1 MNYLDGTICAF
12 VIYLINQI
20 KKKVSVIFSQIDAL
34 VLIAYLIIVLSLG
47 FYYSRRND
55 ENYSDYF
62 LAGRNIGWFTVGISI
77 FATNISSE
85 HFIGLAGSGATRGL
99 AVGQFELMAIFTL
112 IFLGWVLAPIYLKS
126 GVVTVPEFLEKRF
139 DKRIRKFFAAFSI
152 TIYIFTKILVS
163 LFAAGLLFYK
173 IFGLNIYASSIII
186 VLITGLY
193 SVTGGASAVMK
204 TQLFQG
210 IVLIIGA
217 ITLSLFGLN
226 AVGGFSGLEQKLPT
240 DFFNMFKAVSDP
252 DFPWTG
258 ILFGAPII
266 AFWYWCTDQYIV
278 QRLLSAKS
286 INDARRGT
294 LMAAFLKV
302 LPIFI
307 LVLPGLI
314 AVALYPE
321 INGDEAYSA
330 LIAGDL
336 LPVGIKGLVL
346 AGVLAAIMSSLAGA
360 FNSTAVLFTNDFY
373 KLKYPESNERKL
385 VLVGRLATTAV
396 VVGAILIVPLVKLIS
411 SQIYLFLQSVQA
423 FVSPP
428 ITAVFLFGL
437 FSKKINSKTAI
448 VTLIIGESIGLARLF
463 VEILKNMDVAL
474 HPTFIWI
481 LQINFLHFAVFLFLL
496 SVSIIFVL
504 NYFTV
509 KSTSESKSEIQL
521 NIDESLRDIKFSFSN
536 FKAVQG
542 LKSNLL
548 LSAFIVIIIIGLW
561 SIWY

>member
-1 MNYLDGTICAF
+1 MSTF
-12 VIYLINQI
+12 
-20 KKKVSVIFSQIDAL
+20 FSQIDLL
-34 VLIAYLIIVLSLG
+34 VLVAYLIIVLSLG
-47 FYYSRRND
+47 FYYSRRSD

-85 HFIGLAGSGATRGL
+85 HFIGLAGSGSTRGL

-112 IFLGWVLAPIYLKS
+112 IFLGWILAPIYLKS

-139 DKRIRKFFAAFSI
+139 DRKIRKMFAGFSI
-152 TIYIFTKILVS
+152 AIYIFTKILVS

-193 SVTGGASAVMK
+193 SVTGGANAVMR

-210 IVLIIGA
+210 IILILGA
-217 ITLSLFGLN
+217 VILSAFGLN
-226 AVGGFSGLEQKLPT
+226 AVGGFSGLEEKLPA
-240 DFFNMFKAVSDP
+240 DFFNMFKAVNDP

-278 QRLLSAKS
+278 QRLFSARS

-294 LMAAFLKV
+294 LLAAFLKI

-321 INGDEAYSA
+321 IKGDEAYSA
-330 LIAGDL
+330 LVAGDL
-336 LPVGIKGLVL
+336 LPIGLKGIVIAGL
-346 AGVLAAIMSSLAGA
+346 LAAIMSSLAGA

-373 KLKYPESNERKL
+373 KIRNPQANERKL
-385 VLVGRLATTAV
+385 VLVGRLTTTAV
-396 VVGAILIVPLVKLIS
+396 VVVAILIVPLVKIIS

-437 FSKKINSKTAI
+437 FSKKINAKTALI
-448 VTLIIGESIGLARLF
+448 TLIVGETIGFSRLML
-463 VEILKNMDVAL
+463 EIISNLGVQL
-474 HPTFIWI
+474 HPILIWI
-481 LQINFLHFAVFLFLL
+481 LSINFLHFAIFLFV
-496 SVSIIFVL
+496 VSITLILAL
-504 NYFTV
+504 NFSSVRIANDLTISLQY
-509 KSTSESKSEIQL
+509 SISESIQEL
-521 NIDESLRDIKFSFSN
+521 KGNFVSIKT
-536 FKAVQG
+536 VRG
-542 LKSNLL
+542 LKSNFL
-548 LSAFIVIIIIGLW
+548 LSAFIVMIIIGLW

>member
-1 MNYLDGTICAF
+1 MST
-12 VIYLINQI
+12 
-20 KKKVSVIFSQIDAL
+20 IFSQIDLL
-34 VLIAYLIIVLSLG
+34 VLVAYLIIVLSLG
-47 FYYSRRND
+47 FYYSRRSD

-85 HFIGLAGSGATRGL
+85 HFIGLAGSGSTRGL
-99 AVGQFELMAIFTL
+99 AVGQIELMAIFTL
-112 IFLGWVLAPIYLKS
+112 IFLGWILAPIYLKS

-139 DKRIRKFFAAFSI
+139 DRKIRKMFAGFSI
-152 TIYIFTKILVS
+152 AIYIFTKILVS

-173 IFGLNIYASSIII
+173 IFGLNIYGSSIII

-193 SVTGGASAVMK
+193 TVTGGASAVMR

-210 IVLIIGA
+210 IVLILGA
-217 ITLSLFGLN
+217 VILSVFGLN
-226 AVGGFSGLEQKLPT
+226 AVGGFSGLEEKLPA
-240 DFFNMFKAVSDP
+240 DFFNMFKAVNDP

-258 ILFGAPII
+258 IIFGAPII

-278 QRLLSAKS
+278 QRLFSAKS

-294 LMAAFLKV
+294 LLAAFLKV

-321 INGDEAYSA
+321 IKGDEAYSA
-330 LIAGDL
+330 LVAGDL
-336 LPVGIKGLVL
+336 LPIGLKGIVVAGL
-346 AGVLAAIMSSLAGA
+346 LAAIMSSLAGA

-373 KLKYPESNERKL
+373 KTRNPHANERKL
-385 VLVGRLATTAV
+385 VLVGRLTTTAV
-396 VVGAILIVPLVKLIS
+396 VVAAILIVPLVKIIS

-437 FSKKINSKTAI
+437 FSKKINSKTALI
-448 VTLIIGESIGLARLF
+448 TLIVGETIGFSRLLL
-463 VEILKNMDVAL
+463 EIVSNLGVQL
-474 HPTFIWI
+474 HPALIWI
-481 LQINFLHFAVFLFLL
+481 LGINFLHFAIFLFA
-496 SVSIIFVL
+496 VSISLILVL
-504 NYFTV
+504 NYYSVRVTNEFMISI
-509 KSTSESKSEIQL
+509 KYSISESIQEL
-521 NIDESLRDIKFSFSN
+521 KYNFANIKT
-536 FKAVQG
+536 VHG
-542 LKSNLL
+542 LKSNFV

>member
-1 MNYLDGTICAF
+1 MST
-12 VIYLINQI
+12 
-20 KKKVSVIFSQIDAL
+20 IFSQIDLL
-34 VLIAYLIIVLSLG
+34 VLVAYLIIVLSLG
-47 FYYSRRND
+47 FYYSRRSD

-85 HFIGLAGSGATRGL
+85 HFIGLAGSGSTRGL

-112 IFLGWVLAPIYLKS
+112 IFLGWILAPIYLKS

-139 DKRIRKFFAAFSI
+139 DRKIRKMFAGFSI
-152 TIYIFTKILVS
+152 AIYIFTKILVS

-193 SVTGGASAVMK
+193 SVTGGANAVMR

-210 IVLIIGA
+210 IILILGA
-217 ITLSLFGLN
+217 VILSAFGLN
-226 AVGGFSGLEQKLPT
+226 AVGGFSGLEAKLPA
-240 DFFNMFKAVSDP
+240 DFFNMFKVISDP

-278 QRLLSAKS
+278 QRLFSARS
-286 INDARRGT
+286 VNDARRGT
-294 LMAAFLKV
+294 LLAAFLKV

-314 AVALYPE
+314 AAALYPE

-330 LIAGDL
+330 LVAGDL
-336 LPVGIKGLVL
+336 LPIGLKGIVVAGL
-346 AGVLAAIMSSLAGA
+346 LAAIMSSLAGA

-373 KLKYPESNERKL
+373 KVRNPQANQRKL
-385 VLVGRLATTAV
+385 VLVGRLTTTAV
-396 VVGAILIVPLVKLIS
+396 VIVAILIVPLVKVIS
-411 SQIYLFLQSVQA
+411 SQVYLFLQSVQA

-437 FSKKINSKTAI
+437 FSKKITSKTALI
-448 VTLIIGESIGLARLF
+448 TLLVGETIGFSRLILEIISNLG
-463 VEILKNMDVAL
+463 VQL
-474 HPTFIWI
+474 HPALIWI
-481 LQINFLHFAVFLFLL
+481 LGISFLHFAVFLFV
-496 SVSIIFVL
+496 VSISLIIVL
-504 NYFTV
+504 NIYSV
-509 KSTSESKSEIQL
+509 RSTNDFISGIQTSISESIQEL
-521 NIDESLRDIKFSFSN
+521 KINFANIKTVR
-536 FKAVQG
+536 G
-542 LKSNLL
+542 LKSNFL
-548 LSAFIVIIIIGLW
+548 LSAFIVIIILGLW

>member
-1 MNYLDGTICAF
+1 MTEVFTFAD
-12 VIYLINQI
+12 V
-20 KKKVSVIFSQIDAL
+20 L
-34 VLIAYLIIVLSLG
+34 VLLAYLVVVLSLG

-55 ENYSDYF
+55 ESYTDYF

-85 HFIGLAGSGATRGL
+85 HFIGLAGSGSTRGL

-112 IFLGWVLAPIYLKS
+112 IFLGWILAPIYLKS
-126 GVVTVPEFLEKRF
+126 GVFTVPEFLEHRF
-139 DKRIRKFFAAFSI
+139 DRRIRKIFAGFSI
-152 TIYIFTKILVS
+152 TLYIFTKILVS

-193 SVTGGASAVMK
+193 SVTGGANAVTR

-210 IVLIIGA
+210 IVLILSAVI
-217 ITLSLFGLN
+217 LSLFGLN
-226 AVGGFSGLEQKLPT
+226 AVGGFSGLQQKLPA
-240 DFFNMFKAVSDP
+240 DFFNMFKSISDK

-258 ILFGAPII
+258 IIFGAPII

-278 QRLLSAKS
+278 QRILSS
-286 INDARRGT
+286 RSVNDARKGT
-294 LMAAFLKV
+294 LLAALLKV

-314 AVALYPE
+314 AAVLYPE
-321 INGDEAYSA
+321 VSVDEAYST

-336 LPVGIKGLVL
+336 LPSGIKGVVM

-373 KLKYPESNERKL
+373 KVKYPNVNERKL

-396 VVGAILIVPLVKLIS
+396 VVIAILIVPMVKLIS
-411 SQIYLFLQSVQA
+411 SQIYLFLQSVQS

-428 ITAVFLFGL
+428 ITAVFLFAL
-437 FSKKINSKTAI
+437 FSKKTNTRTALL
-448 VTLIIGESIGLARLF
+448 TLIIGESIGLTRLF
-463 VEILKNMDVAL
+463 IELLRNWGVQL
-474 HPTFIWI
+474 PSFIVSF
-481 LQINFLHFAVFLFLL
+481 LNINFLHFTIILF
-496 SVSIIFVL
+496 VICAGIILVL
-504 NYFTV
+504 NFV
-509 KSTSESKSEIQL
+509 SGREPVSFAVELRNSVIENLKDIPF
-521 NIDESLRDIKFSFSN
+521 SLAN
-536 FKAVQG
+536 FRKVNVVR
-542 LKSNLL
+542 SNLIF
-548 LSAFIVIIIIGLW
+548 SVFIIIIVIGLW

>member
-1 MNYLDGTICAF
+1 M
-12 VIYLINQI
+12 
-20 KKKVSVIFSQIDAL
+20 SVIFSQIDAL

-85 HFIGLAGSGATRGL
+85 HFIGLAGSGSTRGL

-226 AVGGFSGLEQKLPT
+226 AVGGFSGLEQKLPA

-286 INDARRGT
+286 VNDARRGT

-307 LVLPGLI
+307 LVLPGLL

-336 LPVGIKGLVL
+336 LPVGIKGLVV

-373 KLKYPESNERKL
+373 KLKHPESNERKL

-411 SQIYLFLQSVQA
+411 SQIYIFLQSVQA

-448 VTLIIGESIGLARLF
+448 ITLIVGESIGLARLF

-481 LQINFLHFAVFLFLL
+481 LQINFLHFAVFLFIL
-496 SVSIIFVL
+496 SVSIIVVL
-504 NYFTV
+504 NYFVV
-509 KSTSESKSEIQL
+509 KSTVESKSEIQL
-521 NIDESLRDIKFSFSN
+521 NIEESLRDIRFSFSN

-561 SIWY
+561 SLWY

>member
-1 MNYLDGTICAF
+1 MST
-12 VIYLINQI
+12 
-20 KKKVSVIFSQIDAL
+20 IFSQIDLL

-47 FYYSRRND
+47 FYYSSRSD

-62 LAGRNIGWFTVGISI
+62 LAGRNIGWFTVGVSI

-85 HFIGLAGSGATRGL
+85 HFIGLAGSGSTRGL

-112 IFLGWVLAPIYLKS
+112 IFLGWILAPIYLKS

-139 DKRIRKFFAAFSI
+139 DRKIRKMFAGFSI
-152 TIYIFTKILVS
+152 AIYIFTKILVS

-193 SVTGGASAVMK
+193 CVTGGANAVMR

-210 IVLIIGA
+210 IVLILGA
-217 ITLSLFGLN
+217 VILSVFGLN
-226 AVGGFSGLEQKLPT
+226 AVGGFSGLEAKLPA
-240 DFFNMFKAVSDP
+240 DFFNMVKAVSDP

-278 QRLLSAKS
+278 QRLFSAKS

-294 LMAAFLKV
+294 LLAAFLKV

-321 INGDEAYSA
+321 IKGDDAYSA
-330 LIAGDL
+330 LVAGDL
-336 LPVGIKGLVL
+336 LPIGLKGIVIAGL
-346 AGVLAAIMSSLAGA
+346 LAAIMSSLAGA

-373 KLKYPESNERKL
+373 KTRNPQANERKL
-385 VLVGRLATTAV
+385 VLVGRLTTTAV
-396 VVGAILIVPLVKLIS
+396 VVVAILIVPLVKIIS

-437 FSKKINSKTAI
+437 FSKKINSKTALI
-448 VTLIIGESIGLARLF
+448 TLIIGESIGFSRLIL
-463 VEILKNMDVAL
+463 EIVSNLGVPL
-474 HPTFIWI
+474 HPALIWI
-481 LQINFLHFAVFLFLL
+481 LGINFLHFAIFLFGICLTL
-496 SVSIIFVL
+496 ILVL
-504 NYFTV
+504 NFSSVRITNDFIFELQ
-509 KSTSESKSEIQL
+509 SSISESIQELKGNFASIKSV
-521 NIDESLRDIKFSFSN
+521 R
-536 FKAVQG
+536 G
-542 LKSNLL
+542 LKPNFL

>member
-1 MNYLDGTICAF
+1 MPVVFT
-12 VIYLINQI
+12 
-20 KKKVSVIFSQIDAL
+20 QIDSL
-34 VLIAYLIIVLSLG
+34 VLVVYLIIVLSLG

-55 ENYSDYF
+55 ENYTDYF
-62 LAGRNIGWFTVGISI
+62 LAGRNIGWFTIGISI

-85 HFIGLAGSGATRGL
+85 HFIGLAGSGSVRGL

-112 IFLGWVLAPIYLKS
+112 IFLGWILAPIYLKS
-126 GVVTVPEFLEKRF
+126 GVVTVPEFLEHRF

-152 TIYIFTKILVS
+152 IIYIFTKILVS

-193 SVTGGASAVMK
+193 SVTGGASAVIR

-210 IVLIIGA
+210 IVFILGA
-217 ITLSLFGLN
+217 VILSVFGLN
-226 AVGGFSGLEQKLPT
+226 AVGGFSGLEQKLPAE
-240 DFFNMFKAVSDP
+240 FFCMFKNISDP

-278 QRLLSAKS
+278 QRIFSARS

-294 LMAAFLKV
+294 LLAAFLKI

-321 INGDEAYSA
+321 INGDEAYST
-330 LIAGDL
+330 LVAGNL
-336 LPVGIKGLVL
+336 LPVGIKGIVV
-346 AGVLAAIMSSLAGA
+346 AGLLAAIMSSLAGA

-373 KLKYPESNERKL
+373 KIRNPEANERKL
-385 VLVGRLATTAV
+385 VLVGRLSTTAV
-396 VVGAILIVPLVKLIS
+396 VVAAILIVPFVKLIS

-437 FSKKINSKTAI
+437 FSKKITSRTAI
-448 VTLIIGESIGLARLF
+448 ITLIVGETVGLGRLF
-463 VEILKNMDVAL
+463 IEMLGNIGITL
-474 HPTFIWI
+474 HPSLMWL
-481 LQINFLHFAVFLFLL
+481 LQINFLHFAIFLFALCVGLIMLL
-496 SVSIIFVL
+496 NVYAEESENDSVLKLRLTISESINDFAGSLLKFRSGGASNVNIIF
-504 NYFTV
+504 
-509 KSTSESKSEIQL
+509 
-521 NIDESLRDIKFSFSN
+521 
-536 FKAVQG
+536 
-542 LKSNLL
+542 
-548 LSAFIVIIIIGLW
+548 SAFIVIIIIGLW

>member
-1 MNYLDGTICAF
+1 MST
-12 VIYLINQI
+12 
-20 KKKVSVIFSQIDAL
+20 IFSSIDLL
-34 VLIAYLIIVLSLG
+34 VLVAYLIIVLSLG
-47 FYYSRRND
+47 FYYSRRSD

-85 HFIGLAGSGATRGL
+85 HFIGLAGSGSTRGL

-112 IFLGWVLAPIYLKS
+112 IFLGWILAPIYLKS

-139 DKRIRKFFAAFSI
+139 DRKIRKLFAGFSI
-152 TIYIFTKILVS
+152 AIYIFTKILVS

-186 VLITGLY
+186 ILITGLY
-193 SVTGGASAVMK
+193 SVTGGASAVMR

-210 IVLIIGA
+210 IVLILGA
-217 ITLSLFGLN
+217 VILSVFGLN
-226 AVGGFSGLEQKLPT
+226 AVGGFSGLEAKLPA
-240 DFFNMFKAVSDP
+240 DFFNMFKAIQDP

-278 QRLLSAKS
+278 QRLFSAKS

-294 LMAAFLKV
+294 LLAAFLKV

-321 INGDEAYSA
+321 IKGDEAYSA
-330 LIAGDL
+330 LVAGDL
-336 LPVGIKGLVL
+336 LPIGLKGIVVAGL
-346 AGVLAAIMSSLAGA
+346 LAAIMSSLAGA

-373 KLKYPESNERKL
+373 KIRNPQANERKL
-385 VLVGRLATTAV
+385 VLVGRLTTTAV
-396 VVGAILIVPLVKLIS
+396 VVVAILIVPLVKIIS

-437 FSKKINSKTAI
+437 FSKKINARTAFI
-448 VTLIIGESIGLARLF
+448 TLIVGETIGFSRLLI
-463 VEILKNMDVAL
+463 EILVNLGVQL
-474 HPTFIWI
+474 HPALVWI
-481 LQINFLHFAVFLFLL
+481 LGINFLHFAIFLFVVCLTL
-496 SVSIIFVL
+496 IFVL
-504 NYFTV
+504 NFYSVQITNDLRINIQY
-509 KSTSESKSEIQL
+509 SISESIQEL
-521 NIDESLRDIKFSFSN
+521 KYNFACIKRMH
-536 FKAVQG
+536 G
-542 LKSNLL
+542 LKSNFL

>member
-1 MNYLDGTICAF
+1 
-12 VIYLINQI
+12 
-20 KKKVSVIFSQIDAL
+20 VSVIFSQIDFL
-34 VLIAYLIIVLSLG
+34 VLIFYLIIVLSLG

-85 HFIGLAGSGATRGL
+85 HFIGLAGSGSTRGL

-112 IFLGWVLAPIYLKS
+112 IFLGWILAPIYLKS

-139 DKRIRKFFAAFSI
+139 DRKIRKMIAGFSI
-152 TIYIFTKILVS
+152 ILYIFTKILVS

-193 SVTGGASAVMK
+193 CVTGGASAVMR

-210 IVLIIGA
+210 IVLILGA
-217 ITLSLFGLN
+217 VILSVFGLN
-226 AVGGFSGLEQKLPT
+226 AVGGFAGLEQKLPSH
-240 DFFNMFKAVSDP
+240 FFNMFKPISDP

-278 QRLLSAKS
+278 QRLFSSRS

-294 LMAAFLKV
+294 LLAAFLKV

-314 AVALYPE
+314 AAALYPQ

-336 LPVGIKGLVL
+336 LPIGLKGIVVAGL
-346 AGVLAAIMSSLAGA
+346 LAAIMSSLAGA

-373 KLKYPESNERKL
+373 KTRNPQANDRKL

-396 VVGAILIVPLVKLIS
+396 VIAAILIVPLVKLIS

-437 FSKKINSKTAI
+437 FSSKINSRTAFI
-448 VTLIIGESIGLARLF
+448 TLIAGESIGLARLSL
-463 VEILKNMDVAL
+463 ELLKNMDVSL
-474 HPTFIWI
+474 HPLLLWI

-496 SVSIIFVL
+496 SVTIIVIL
-504 NYFTV
+504 SSVSV
-509 KSTSESKSEIQL
+509 KSTNEMQAGIHSNMAE
-521 NIDESLRDIKFSFSN
+521 NLRDIRLSFSN
-536 FKAVQG
+536 IKVVQG

-548 LSAFIVIIIIGLW
+548 LSVFIVIIIIGLW

>member
-1 MNYLDGTICAF
+1 
-12 VIYLINQI
+12 
-20 KKKVSVIFSQIDAL
+20 VSVIFSQIDFL
-34 VLIAYLIIVLSLG
+34 VLIFYLIIVLSLG

-55 ENYSDYF
+55 ENCSNYF
-62 LAGRNIGWFTVGISI
+62 LAGRNIGWFTIGISI

-85 HFIGLAGSGATRGL
+85 HFIGLAGSGSTRGL

-112 IFLGWVLAPIYLKS
+112 IFLGWILAPIYLKS

-139 DKRIRKFFAAFSI
+139 DRKIRKIIAGFSI
-152 TIYIFTKILVS
+152 VLYIFTKILVS

-193 SVTGGASAVMK
+193 CVTGGASAVMR

-210 IVLIIGA
+210 IVLILGA
-217 ITLSLFGLN
+217 VILSVFGLN
-226 AVGGFSGLEQKLPT
+226 AVGGFAGLEQKLPSH
-240 DFFNMFKAVSDP
+240 FFNMFKPISDP

-278 QRLLSAKS
+278 QRLFSARS
-286 INDARRGT
+286 VNDARRGT
-294 LMAAFLKV
+294 LLAAFLKV

-314 AVALYPE
+314 AAALYPK

-336 LPVGIKGLVL
+336 LPIGLKGIVVAGL
-346 AGVLAAIMSSLAGA
+346 LAAIMSSLAAA

-373 KLKYPESNERKL
+373 KTRNPQANERKL
-385 VLVGRLATTAV
+385 VLVGRLTTTAV
-396 VVGAILIVPLVKLIS
+396 VVVAILIVPFVKIIS

-437 FSKKINSKTAI
+437 FSKKINSRTALI
-448 VTLIIGESIGLARLF
+448 TLIIGETIGFSRLLL
-463 VEILKNMDVAL
+463 EIVSNLGVQL
-474 HPTFIWI
+474 HPALIWI
-481 LQINFLHFAVFLFLL
+481 LGINFLHFAIFLFVISLMMIL
-496 SVSIIFVL
+496 VL
-504 NYFTV
+504 NLYSARITNDFMI
-509 KSTSESKSEIQL
+509 SIQYSISESLKELKSNL
-521 NIDESLRDIKFSFSN
+521 AGIKTMH
-536 FKAVQG
+536 G
-542 LKSNLL
+542 LKSNFI

>member
-1 MNYLDGTICAF
+1 
-12 VIYLINQI
+12 
-20 KKKVSVIFSQIDAL
+20 VSTIFSQIDLL
-34 VLIAYLIIVLSLG
+34 VLVAYLIIVLSLG
-47 FYYSRRND
+47 FYYSRRSD

-85 HFIGLAGSGATRGL
+85 HFIGLAGSGSTRGL

-112 IFLGWVLAPIYLKS
+112 IFLGWILAPIYLKS
-126 GVVTVPEFLEKRF
+126 DVVTVPEFLEKRF
-139 DKRIRKFFAAFSI
+139 DRKIRKLFAGFSI
-152 TIYIFTKILVS
+152 AIYIFTKILVS

-186 VLITGLY
+186 ILITGLY
-193 SVTGGASAVMK
+193 SVTGGASAVMR

-210 IVLIIGA
+210 IILILGA
-217 ITLSLFGLN
+217 VILSVFGLN
-226 AVGGFSGLEQKLPT
+226 AVGGFSGLEAKLPA
-240 DFFNMFKAVSDP
+240 DFFNMFKTIQDP

-278 QRLLSAKS
+278 QRLFSAKS

-294 LMAAFLKV
+294 LLAAFLKV

-321 INGDEAYSA
+321 IKGDEAYSA
-330 LIAGDL
+330 LVAGDL
-336 LPVGIKGLVL
+336 LPIGLKGIVVAGL
-346 AGVLAAIMSSLAGA
+346 LAAIMSSLAGA

-373 KLKYPESNERKL
+373 KIRNPQANERKL
-385 VLVGRLATTAV
+385 VLVGRLTTTAV
-396 VVGAILIVPLVKLIS
+396 VVIAILIVPLVKIIS

-437 FSKKINSKTAI
+437 FSKKINARTAFI
-448 VTLIIGESIGLARLF
+448 TLIVGETIGFSRLLI
-463 VEILKNMDVAL
+463 EILVNLGVQL
-474 HPTFIWI
+474 HPALVWI
-481 LQINFLHFAVFLFLL
+481 LGINFLHFAIFLFV
-496 SVSIIFVL
+496 VSLTLIFVL
-504 NYFTV
+504 NYYSVRVTNELILGIQYSILESIQEL
-509 KSTSESKSEIQL
+509 KSNLSG
-521 NIDESLRDIKFSFSN
+521 IKTM
-536 FKAVQG
+536 QG
-542 LKSNLL
+542 LKSNFL
-548 LSAFIVIIIIGLW
+548 LSAFIVMIIIGLW

>member
-1 MNYLDGTICAF
+1 
-12 VIYLINQI
+12 
-20 KKKVSVIFSQIDAL
+20 VSTIFSQIDIL
-34 VLIAYLIIVLSLG
+34 VLVAYLIIVLSLG
-47 FYYSRRND
+47 FYYSRRSD

-85 HFIGLAGSGATRGL
+85 HFIGLAGSGSTRGL

-112 IFLGWVLAPIYLKS
+112 IFLGWILAPIYLKS

-139 DKRIRKFFAAFSI
+139 DRKIRKMFAGFSI
-152 TIYIFTKILVS
+152 AIYIFTKILVS

-193 SVTGGASAVMK
+193 SVTGGASAVMR

-210 IVLIIGA
+210 IVLILGA
-217 ITLSLFGLN
+217 VILSVFGLN
-226 AVGGFSGLEQKLPT
+226 AVGGFSGLEAKLPA
-240 DFFNMFKAVSDP
+240 DFFNMFKAIDDP

-278 QRLLSAKS
+278 QRMFSAKS

-294 LMAAFLKV
+294 LLAAFLKI

-321 INGDEAYSA
+321 VKGDEAYSA
-330 LIAGDL
+330 LVAGDL
-336 LPVGIKGLVL
+336 LPIGLKGIVVAGL
-346 AGVLAAIMSSLAGA
+346 LAAIMSSLAGA

-373 KLKYPESNERKL
+373 KTRNPQANERKL
-385 VLVGRLATTAV
+385 VLVGRLTTTAV
-396 VVGAILIVPLVKLIS
+396 VVVAILIVPLVKVIS
-411 SQIYLFLQSVQA
+411 SQVYIFLQSVQA

-437 FSKKINSKTAI
+437 FSKKINSKTALI
-448 VTLIIGESIGLARLF
+448 TLIIGEAIGFSRL
-463 VEILKNMDVAL
+463 ILELISNLGVQL
-474 HPTFIWI
+474 HPTLIWI
-481 LQINFLHFAVFLFLL
+481 LGINFLHFAIFLFV
-496 SVSIIFVL
+496 VSISIILVL
-504 NYFTV
+504 NFYSVRVANDF
-509 KSTSESKSEIQL
+509 IQGIQSSL
-521 NIDESLRDIKFSFSN
+521 MESLMELKIN
-536 FKAVQG
+536 FVNLKTFHR
-542 LKSNLL
+542 LKSNFV

>member
-1 MNYLDGTICAF
+1 M
-12 VIYLINQI
+12 
-20 KKKVSVIFSQIDAL
+20 SVIFSQIDAL
-34 VLIAYLIIVLSLG
+34 VLVAYLIVVLSLG

-55 ENYSDYF
+55 ESYTDYF

-85 HFIGLAGSGATRGL
+85 HFIGLAGSGSTRGL

-112 IFLGWVLAPIYLKS
+112 IFLGWILAPIYLRS
-126 GVVTVPEFLEKRF
+126 GVVTIPEFLEKRF
-139 DKRIRKFFAAFSI
+139 DVRIRKFFAAFSI
-152 TIYIFTKILVS
+152 VIYIFTKILVS

-173 IFGLNIYASSIII
+173 IFGINIYASSIII

-193 SVTGGASAVMK
+193 SVTGGANAVIR

-210 IVLIIGA
+210 IVLILGA
-217 ITLSLFGLN
+217 VILSVFGLN
-226 AVGGFSGLEQKLPT
+226 AVGGFSGLEQKLPN
-240 DFFNMFKAVSDP
+240 DFFNMFKPMSDP

-278 QRLLSAKS
+278 QRILSARS

-294 LMAAFLKV
+294 LVAAFLKV

-336 LPVGIKGLVL
+336 LPVGIKGLVV
-346 AGVLAAIMSSLAGA
+346 AGLLAAIMSSLAGA
-360 FNSTAVLFTNDFY
+360 FNSTSVLFTNDFY
-373 KLKYPESNERKL
+373 KIKNPEANERKL

-396 VVGAILIVPLVKLIS
+396 VVVAILIVPLVKLIS
-411 SQIYLFLQSVQA
+411 SQIYLFLQGVQA

-448 VTLIIGESIGLARLF
+448 ITLVVGETIGFTRLLIEIVSNLGVTL
-463 VEILKNMDVAL
+463 
-474 HPTFIWI
+474 HPVFHWI
-481 LQINFLHFAVFLFLL
+481 LQISFLHFAIFLFLI
-496 SVSIIFVL
+496 SVSIILLL
-504 NYFTV
+504 NF
-509 KSTSESKSEIQL
+509 SSERIKNPMTDAIQSYL
-521 NIDESLRDIKFSFSN
+521 GDNLKDIKLN
-536 FKAVQG
+536 TTNMTVVQG
-542 LKSNLL
+542 IKSNLL
-548 LSAFIVIIIIGLW
+548 LSAFILIIIIGVWSLW
-561 SIWY
+561 Y

>member
-1 MNYLDGTICAF
+1 
-12 VIYLINQI
+12 
-20 KKKVSVIFSQIDAL
+20 VSTIFSQIDLL
-34 VLIAYLIIVLSLG
+34 VLVAYLIIVLSLG
-47 FYYSRRND
+47 FYYSRRSD

-85 HFIGLAGSGATRGL
+85 HFIGLAGSGSSRGL

-112 IFLGWVLAPIYLKS
+112 IFLGWILAPIYLKS

-139 DKRIRKFFAAFSI
+139 DRKIRKMFAAFSI
-152 TIYIFTKILVS
+152 AIYIFTKILVS

-186 VLITGLY
+186 ILITGLY
-193 SVTGGASAVMK
+193 SVTGGANAVMR

-210 IVLIIGA
+210 IVLILGA
-217 ITLSLFGLN
+217 VLLSVFGLN
-226 AVGGFSGLEQKLPT
+226 AVGGFSGLEAKLPA

-278 QRLLSAKS
+278 QRLFSARS
-286 INDARRGT
+286 VNDARRGT
-294 LMAAFLKV
+294 LLAAFLKV

-314 AVALYPE
+314 AAALYPE

-336 LPVGIKGLVL
+336 LPIGLKGIVVAGL
-346 AGVLAAIMSSLAGA
+346 LAAIMSSLAGA

-373 KLKYPESNERKL
+373 KTRNPLANERKL
-385 VLVGRLATTAV
+385 VLVGRLTTTAV
-396 VVGAILIVPLVKLIS
+396 VVVAILIVPLVKVIS
-411 SQIYLFLQSVQA
+411 SQVYLFLQSVQA

-437 FSKKINSKTAI
+437 FSNKINSRTAFI
-448 VTLIIGESIGLARLF
+448 TLIVGETIGFSRLF
-463 VEILKNMDVAL
+463 LEIISNLGVQL
-474 HPTFIWI
+474 HPAFIWI
-481 LQINFLHFAVFLFLL
+481 LGINFLHFAIFLFA
-496 SVSIIFVL
+496 VSITLILIL
-504 NYFTV
+504 NTYSIKNTDDV
-509 KSTSESKSEIQL
+509 ILGIRSSIVESLQELKVNFL
-521 NIDESLRDIKFSFSN
+521 NIKSVR
-536 FKAVQG
+536 G
-542 LKSNLL
+542 LKSNFL